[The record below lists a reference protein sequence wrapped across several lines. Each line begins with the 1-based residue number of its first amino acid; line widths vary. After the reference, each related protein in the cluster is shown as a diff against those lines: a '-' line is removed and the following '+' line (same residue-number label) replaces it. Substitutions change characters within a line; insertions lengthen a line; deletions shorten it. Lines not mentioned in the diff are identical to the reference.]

1 MHTLQHL
8 DGTVNSLLDTMDLIQ
23 SKLRSEKSF
32 PLTPTTNLHYTECTS
47 FPQKLMEE
55 DSV

>member
-1 MHTLQHL
+1 MHTLQGL

-23 SKLRSEKSF
+23 SKLRSKKSF
-32 PLTPTTNLHYTECTS
+32 LLAPIANLHYTECTL

>member
-1 MHTLQHL
+1 MHTLQGL

-23 SKLRSEKSF
+23 SKLRSKKSF
-32 PLTPTTNLHYTECTS
+32 PLTPTANLHYTECTL

-55 DSV
+55 DAV